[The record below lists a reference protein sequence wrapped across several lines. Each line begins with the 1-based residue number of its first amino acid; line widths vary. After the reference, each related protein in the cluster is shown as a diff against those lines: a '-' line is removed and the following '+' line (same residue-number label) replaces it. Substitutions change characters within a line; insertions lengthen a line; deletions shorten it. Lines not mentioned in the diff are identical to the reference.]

1 MAGLLSSALM
11 GPAQRLG
18 SVAAPA
24 AAATPM
30 ASSGLL
36 SMFAPQ
42 AAQSPLYQAFDQR
55 RNVLMGALL
64 GGVGAESPLERLRG
78 IAQGALK
85 GREADTAYGLEL
97 KKEAQ
102 QKQAI
107 NKTLELLTQKRPD
120 LAPWVQSGAITPVD
134 AFKEVFSPPEK
145 SNFINAGDGR
155 IFDASKREWLTAPG
169 TASPQSTVGKIMADF
184 NAGLIDAATRDALI
198 QKQAAPEGMEL
209 VSDGQGGFTLRQGTL
224 GSGKPLTVDQAKN
237 TGFLV
242 RSVDANKV
250 ITQLESA
257 GTSLWNKSMRAVPGG
272 LGNYG
277 LDPQAQKF
285 EQAKRDFVNAVLRR
299 ESGAVISE
307 EEFANA
313 DQQYFPQPGD
323 GPEVIAQKR
332 QNRLNAIKGF
342 EVGAGPGASEVSP
355 AGGGW
360 QDLGNGV
367 RVRKLD

>member
-1 MAGLLSSALM
+1 MAGLLSSSLSNITQPS
-11 GPAQRLG
+11 GG
-18 SVAAPA
+18 
-24 AAATPM
+24 
-30 ASSGLL
+30 GLL

-42 AAQSPLYQAFDQR
+42 AAQSPLYSAFDSR
-55 RNVLMGALL
+55 RNTIVGALL
-64 GGVGAESPLERLRG
+64 GSVGAETPLERLRG
-78 IAQGALK
+78 MAQGALK
-85 GREADTAYGLEL
+85 GREADL
-97 KKEAQ
+97 KFNQ
-102 QKQAI
+102 DRDNR
-107 NKTLELLTQKRPD
+107 NKTLEWLQDADPE
-120 LAPWVQSGAITPVD
+120 LADAVLSGMPVSD
-134 AFKEVFSPPEK
+134 AWKMYFDKARNST
-145 SNFINAGDGR
+145 NFINAGDGR
-155 IFDASKREWLTAPG
+155 IFDTGKREWLTAPG

-198 QKQAAPEGMEL
+198 QKQATPEGMEL
-209 VSDGQGGFTLRQGTL
+209 VSDGQGGFTLRQGQI
-224 GSGKPLTVDQAKN
+224 GSGKSLTGDQAKN

-257 GTSLWNKSMRAVPGG
+257 GTSLWNKSMRAMPGG

-323 GPEVIAQKR
+323 SREVIAQKR

-342 EVGAGPGASEVSP
+342 EVGAGPGAAEVKRQND
-355 AGGGW
+355 GW